1 MCSALVNEMQW
12 ESNAISC
19 PCKYGQQISGNLKK
33 ASFKDK
39 IISPLPA
46 LDILL
51 ESSAVSII
59 KTNIVEIMSEYNN
72 VVIYF
77 L

>member
-1 MCSALVNEMQW
+1 MAKDPNNIINGKI
-12 ESNAISC
+12 SNT
-19 PCKYGQQISGNLKK
+19 ISGNLKK
-33 ASFKDK
+33 ASFIAKM
-39 IISPLPA
+39 ISPSPA

>member
-1 MCSALVNEMQW
+1 
-12 ESNAISC
+12 
-19 PCKYGQQISGNLKK
+19 
-33 ASFKDK
+33 

-59 KTNIVEIMSEYNN
+59 KTNTVEITREYNN
-72 VVIYF
+72 VVIY
-77 L
+77 LL